1 MATEPGDS
9 DAAARARRKAERL
22 KQWKQANPDKV
33 KRYRDNRGSD
43 ASKARRRERDRA
55 RREKER
61 ADEERRAAARAR
73 ARDWY
78 AENRERH
85 LEAQR
90 QYRAAQRAADPD
102 GFRVAKRE
110 RNKRWR
116 DGHRD
121 QENAKLREKYRAD
134 PEQKRAGAARYYENH
149 AEKVKARRR
158 EYYAR
163 NRDAQLEK
171 QRAWRAREKRRLDAG
186 LPAYRVH
193 RTAKAER
200 DANRVAATT
209 FFTRSR
215 TTNEIETMLEELGTP
230 AELLAPFQRDCAR
243 ARAEYRH
250 AIAPGR
256 PEPAARSAD
265 RVAREREDERLDAI
279 ARAINDQ
286 LRHAPR
292 NGSRASDDAP
302 LPTRSHA
309 QTREMG
315 R

>member
-1 MATEPGDS
+1 MEADNT

-22 KQWKQANPDKV
+22 KQWKRDNPDKV
-33 KRYRDNRGSD
+33 KRHSDTARASD

-55 RREKER
+55 RRERER

-78 AENRERH
+78 AANRERH

-102 GFRVAKRE
+102 GYRQAKRE

-116 DGHRD
+116 DGHKE

-134 PEQKRAGAARYYENH
+134 PEQKRAGAARYYENR
-149 AEKVKARRR
+149 AEEVKARRR
-158 EYYAR
+158 QYYAR

-171 QRAWRAREKRRLDAG
+171 QRAWRAREKRRLHLG
-186 LPAYRVH
+186 LPAYRIQ
-193 RTAKAER
+193 RTARGER
-200 DANRVAATT
+200 DANRVAATM
-209 FFTRSR
+209 FFTRTR
-215 TTNEIETMLEELGTP
+215 TPKEIETMLEELGTP
-230 AELLAPFQRDCAR
+230 AGLLAAFQRDCAR

-250 AIAPGR
+250 ATAPRR
-256 PEPAARSAD
+256 PEPTARSVAS
-265 RVAREREDERLDAI
+265 VAREREDERLDAI

-286 LRHAPR
+286 LRRSPR
-292 NGSRASDDAP
+292 NASRASEDAP
-302 LPTRSHA
+302 VSTDSPAPTRG
-309 QTREMG
+309 MG

>member
-1 MATEPGDS
+1 MATEASDS

-33 KRYRDNRGSD
+33 KRYRDDRGSE

-55 RREKER
+55 RRDKER

-102 GFRVAKRE
+102 SFRLAKRE

-121 QENAKLREKYRAD
+121 RENAKLREKYRAD
-134 PEQKRAGAARYYENH
+134 PEQKRVGAARYYENH
-149 AEKVKARRR
+149 AEQVKARRR
-158 EYYAR
+158 EYYAL

-171 QRAWRAREKRRLDAG
+171 QRVWRAREKRRLDAG

-200 DANRVAATT
+200 DANRFAATM

-215 TTNEIETMLEELGTP
+215 TTAEIETMLGELGTP
-230 AELLAPFQRDCAR
+230 VELLAAFQRDCAR

-250 AIAPGR
+250 STAPGR
-256 PEPAARSAD
+256 SKPTARSDAS
-265 RVAREREDERLDAI
+265 VAREREDERLDAI

-286 LRHAPR
+286 LRHSPRSAP
-292 NGSRASDDAP
+292 RASDDAP
-302 LPTRSHA
+302 RPTRSHA